1 MKAENRIDLNIDNK
15 GKGRRFESRFLQAG
29 LVKYSF
35 GVCLLSKEVI
45 DRFAYKFVG
54 CPVIIDHKDITD
66 KNAKDERVGV
76 ISKVWF
82 NEFDGWFWCEGVVF
96 DDEAISLIKDK
107 GYNVSCQ
114 YNIDDYTENTANALH
129 NGNPYDI
136 TILDGSPEHLA
147 IVKNPRYEEALIA
160 VNKGDFI
167 TDTDSNGKQYV
178 YCIETVNPNYKKE
191 LKEIIDNAR
200 NNPNQH
206 RKLKIGKVSNRLI
219 KVARENGFDLQGYE
233 HDIDVSG
240 TRHSFNEHG
249 TEKTEEP
256 RGQIPITDED
266 FEKIPDIIYSYDEIE
281 FTGKNKIG
289 NETIT
294 YKKVMPD
301 DTIFYVE
308 EIRTGKKTLSINT
321 MYKHKNKN
329 ADSPKTSAKNSNLLS
344 NASIY
349 IIPHFEEKITSSNE
363 IVKECNMKAENTEFR
378 TGYDSEG
385 DAYVYPIDGADE
397 KKSDK
402 KTDKKEDKKPDYQ
415 DVIDKYDKKYDV
427 DKNDKGESWYDRAS
441 DSELKTDIKDYE
453 NFLKSSKDEKQRTE
467 KLLKDDNY
475 SKWHNEFKRQ
485 IADLDREIG
494 EYEDRIKYA
503 KAHLEKK
510 QATKSEDKKEDN
522 KYSNRHAEI
531 LYKDLPKLRE
541 DLHKARYERAK
552 KREQGA
558 DVTFYD
564 KKIKEL
570 EDKEENLKEEMASI
584 RDSRRKDGDR
594 YKSLIEESKED
605 KKQPKQLKLFNALEE
620 QLERFVLLVAKNF
633 DESKHKRDED
643 GKFTDSGNF
652 SGKTVDEQ
660 EKELVKEL
668 KRLKKNG
675 KAGIDGEKIE
685 DMYKRL
691 TGKEWQSQGAK
702 KEDKKQVKKSQK
714 IDGVKFDKVGK
725 LIPSIL
731 KDMEKA
737 YKESK

>member
-66 KNAKDERVGV
+66 ENAKDERVGV

-114 YNIDDYTENTANALH
+114 YNIDDYTENTANSLH
-129 NGNPYDI
+129 NGNPYNI
-136 TILDGSPEHLA
+136 TILDGTPEHLA

-160 VNKGDFI
+160 VNKG
-167 TDTDSNGKQYV
+167 
-178 YCIETVNPNYKKE
+178 
-191 LKEIIDNAR
+191 
-200 NNPNQH
+200 
-206 RKLKIGKVSNRLI
+206 
-219 KVARENGFDLQGYE
+219 
-233 HDIDVSG
+233 
-240 TRHSFNEHG
+240 
-249 TEKTEEP
+249 
-256 RGQIPITDED
+256 ED
-266 FEKIPDIIYSYDEIE
+266 
-281 FTGKNKIG
+281 
-289 NETIT
+289 
-294 YKKVMPD
+294 
-301 DTIFYVE
+301 
-308 EIRTGKKTLSINT
+308 
-321 MYKHKNKN
+321 
-329 ADSPKTSAKNSNLLS
+329 
-344 NASIY
+344 
-349 IIPHFEEKITSSNE
+349 
-363 IVKECNMKAENTEFR
+363 MKAENTEFR

-385 DAYVYPIDGADE
+385 DAYVYPIDGADD

-402 KTDKKEDKKPDYQ
+402 KGDKAEKKEDKVYDELLKDKSLIEHLRESVKAKKAEDSNAKIGDTQVDIDGYISNFTQKLSPKEYESFDWDKADEAIFKKLNELEKEAGFKSDKKEDKKDSGYKIPDDY
-415 DVIDKYDKKYDV
+415 
-427 DKNDKGESWYDRAS
+427 KNSV
-441 DSELKTDIKDYE
+441 KDYTKE
-453 NFLKSSKDEKQRTE
+453 KHEKAVDFYGDKMATAQKKSVAHPDNETYRTQFE
-467 KLLKDDNY
+467 EYKALKDY
-475 SKWHNEFKRQ
+475 HEQ
-485 IADLDREIG
+485 
-494 EYEDRIKYA
+494 
-503 KAHLEKK
+503 
-510 QATKSEDKKEDN
+510 QATKS
-522 KYSNRHAEI
+522 
-531 LYKDLPKLRE
+531 
-541 DLHKARYERAK
+541 
-552 KREQGA
+552 
-558 DVTFYD
+558 
-564 KKIKEL
+564 
-570 EDKEENLKEEMASI
+570 
-584 RDSRRKDGDR
+584 
-594 YKSLIEESKED
+594 ED

-620 QLERFVLLVAKNF
+620 QLERFVSLVAKNF

-660 EKELVKEL
+660 EAELVKEL

-675 KAGIDGEKIE
+675 KAGVDGEKIE